1 MIKAVIFDMDGLM
14 INSEPIQSK
23 GFELLLR
30 EYHKKPIYHT
40 NGLVHV
46 VGTHGNCA
54 KLKIKYQI
62 DEELDILKQKR
73 QQFYQKLLKSEV
85 IKSMPGLNS
94 LLKFLKK
101 NDLKIAVATNSFLED
116 IKVIF
121 PKLKIL
127 SYFNVFVTCEDVING
142 KPAPDIYLKAAKRLN
157 IKPAECLVLEDSE
170 TGVSAGKNAG
180 MKVIAVPNKFTKNH
194 DFSKADL
201 IVKSLNNIDWKII
214 STI

>member
-1 MIKAVIFDMDGLM
+1 MIKAVIFDMDGL
-14 INSEPIQSK
+14 IVDSEPIQSK

-30 EYHKKPIYHT
+30 EYNKKPIYHA
-40 NGLVHV
+40 NGLIQI
-46 VGTHGNCA
+46 VGIPDNSVQM
-54 KLKIKYQI
+54 KIKYNI
-62 DEELDILKQKR
+62 DEKIEIIKQKR
-73 QQFYQKLLKSEV
+73 QRFYQKVLKSKV
-85 IKSMPGLNS
+85 IKSMPGLNY
-94 LLKFLKK
+94 LLKFLKQ
-101 NDLKIAVATNSFLED
+101 NNFKIAVATSSFFED
-116 IKVIF
+116 INVIF
-121 PKLKIL
+121 SKLKL
-127 SYFNVFVTCEDVING
+127 FPYFDVLVSCEDVVKK